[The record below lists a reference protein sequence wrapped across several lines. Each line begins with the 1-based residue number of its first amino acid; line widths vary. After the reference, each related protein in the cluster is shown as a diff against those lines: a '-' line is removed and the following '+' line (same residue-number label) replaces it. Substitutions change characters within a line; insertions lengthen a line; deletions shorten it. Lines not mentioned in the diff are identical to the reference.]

1 MHKVTFHRESYLT
14 YHTYSLWKGGRDDLL
29 TGKNFIEPPAY
40 DVNDDDAG
48 EEAKENAQPV
58 NTSGDD
64 GNNQDS
70 EARVVNVPNDDNQH
84 IEDLIKYL
92 GDVTM
97 RRETIIIQSNSGVW

>member
-1 MHKVTFHRESYLT
+1 M
-14 YHTYSLWKGGRDDLL
+14 
-29 TGKNFIEPPAY
+29 
-40 DVNDDDAG
+40 
-48 EEAKENAQPV
+48 